1 MPAHVSVEFFS
12 LDYLFSVILQPG
24 PTGISLSSAQSYH
37 HPGRTEEMAAHITF
51 QPGFCNFGVAD
62 GDFRNNNGVVSVD
75 FGRLHEIGKNSFARC
90 ENLKT
95 VNFGDVSE
103 IGEGAF
109 KECSYLELV
118 DLSNVRVIG
127 KEAFW
132 WCKELKTVVLSSE
145 LTEIPLRAFYYCY
158 KLEDVQFSE
167 SIRHIRMGAFSST
180 NLINFKLPSQ
190 LLTIASDAF
199 SNCGNIKKVTIPA
212 KVHSIG
218 YAAFYNCGLEMVV
231 FLGKPGRNLAPQ
243 AFGSG
248 RQIKKVV
255 LPSKARQYIQKRL
268 SFLHAFTSRKM
279 NPADWKTIGMP
290 RTMKDRIVTII
301 LCLNRRR
308 TVVPGTQVP
317 ILPWLPYELVLIILR
332 FFDTGYLLLTK

>member
-1 MPAHVSVEFFS
+1 
-12 LDYLFSVILQPG
+12 
-24 PTGISLSSAQSYH
+24 
-37 HPGRTEEMAAHITF
+37 MAAHITF
-51 QPGFCNFGVAD
+51 QPGFCNWRVGD
-62 GDFRNNNGVVSVD
+62 GDFINNYAVQSVD
-75 FGRLHEIGKNSFARC
+75 CGILHGIGKNAFARC

-95 VNFGDVSE
+95 ANFGAVEE

-109 KECSYLELV
+109 RGCTSLKSA
-118 DLSNVRVIG
+118 DLSRVTVIG
-127 KEAFW
+127 NEAFW

-145 LTEIPLRAFYYCY
+145 LAEIPLRAFYHCD
-158 KLEDVQFSE
+158 KLKDVQFPE
-167 SIRHIRMGAFSST
+167 SIRHIRIGAFANTDLKLS
-180 NLINFKLPSQ
+180 KLPSQ
-190 LLTIASDAF
+190 LETIAAMAF
-199 SNCGNIKKVTIPA
+199 SNCWRLKQVIIPA

-218 YAAFYNCGLEMVV
+218 CDAFYECGLEMVV
-231 FLGKPGRNLAPQ
+231 FLGKPGRKLDPQ

-248 RQIKKVV
+248 RRITKVV
-255 LPSKARQYIQKRL
+255 MPSKAQKYIQKRL

-317 ILPWLPYELVLIILR
+317 ILPWLPYELVLIVLR